1 MPLKT
6 LWWVAAGLVAALA
19 VILSVLRLAAGAT
32 IATAL
37 PELLLIAAIGLS
49 PLVLA
54 AAARPVSR
62 GRAPGASTSL
72 LLAAGI
78 VLAGTGLLLAAADGF
93 LGLRL
98 ASGDWRLLA
107 RATTATA
114 PLGLVGV
121 AAAWAL
127 TAVGVARRERLW
139 VRAAAG
145 VLALTALWFAASF
158 AAASIWRVRA
168 GTPLLTDATGLT
180 TAVLIAV
187 AGLLALG
194 VPWVAGATRAR
205 SVPAPV
211 TDAHVSEPRAYGLS
225 AEEPRADRT
234 RVIETRAIE
243 PHTPSGWVAP
253 RPHPRARI
261 VAAGVAVVLVVGG
274 AVALWT
280 DRGDRLVL
288 SEVFPDPALAACV
301 AHTMGLRDPGAKV
314 SAADL
319 ADVLSLECP
328 GPGLPGV
335 AGPDATSPDPTTAPA
350 AISDLSGLDRLTEL
364 SSLDVTGNA
373 VTDLTPLAGLN
384 LWGVVITD
392 NPVSD
397 LSPLAGLAS
406 LTNLGA
412 SGTQVVD
419 LEPLAGQSTL
429 AYLGLRGTGISDIG
443 PLASMG
449 NLNEVDLGDNAITD
463 VGPLAGHDYLTSLD
477 LSRNAVTDLGGL
489 GPLPQLWTLDVSGNR
504 ITDLTAVPAFPTLTE
519 LWLGENPLTDVGP
532 LTTLPVLTGVDLTGA
547 PPGLPGIAEL
557 RAAGVYVGGLA

>member
-19 VILSVLRLAAGAT
+19 VILSVRRLAAGAT

-54 AAARPVSR
+54 AAARTVSP

-78 VLAGTGLLLAAADGF
+78 VLAGTGLLLAATDGF

-127 TAVGVARRERLW
+127 TAIGVARRERLW
-139 VRAAAG
+139 LRVAAG

-168 GTPLLTDATGLT
+168 GTPLLTDAAGLA

-205 SVPAPV
+205 SVPAPA
-211 TDAHVSEPRAYGLS
+211 TDAHVSEPRA
-225 AEEPRADRT
+225 
-234 RVIETRAIE
+234 IE
-243 PHTPSGWVAP
+243 PHTPTGWVEP

-301 AHTMGLRDPGAKV
+301 AHTMGLREPGTKV

-328 GPGLPGV
+328 GPGLPGT
-335 AGPDATSPDPTTAPA
+335 AGPDATAPDPTTAPA

-532 LTTLPVLTGVDLTGA
+532 LTALPVLTGVDLTGA

>member
-6 LWWVAAGLVAALA
+6 IWWVAAGLVAALA
-19 VILSVLRLAAGAT
+19 VILSVLRLAA
-32 IATAL
+32 IAPIAAGL
-37 PELLLIAAIGLS
+37 PELLLIAAVGLS

-54 AAARPVSR
+54 IAARTVSR

-78 VLAGTGLLLAAADGF
+78 VLAGTGLLFAATDGF

-98 ASGDWRLLA
+98 ASGDWRQLA

-121 AAAWAL
+121 AAAWAV
-127 TAVGVARRERLW
+127 TAVGVARRERVW
-139 VRAAAG
+139 VRSSTG
-145 VLALTALWFAASF
+145 VLALTTLWFAASF

-168 GTPLLTDATGLT
+168 GTAWLTDATGLV
-180 TAVLIAV
+180 TAVVIAV

-194 VPWVAGATRAR
+194 VPWVAGVTGTSGAQ
-205 SVPAPV
+205 APV
-211 TDAHVSEPRAYGLS
+211 TGADVDEPGPVEPV
-225 AEEPRADRT
+225 AE
-234 RVIETRAIE
+234 
-243 PHTPSGWVAP
+243 SGWVDTQ
-253 RPHPRARI
+253 PHPRARI

-280 DRGDRLVL
+280 DRGDRLVVA
-288 SEVFPDPALAACV
+288 EVFPDPALAGCV
-301 AHTMGLRDPGAKV
+301 AQTMGVSDTGAKV

-328 GPGLPGV
+328 GPGLPGS
-335 AGPDATSPDPTTAPA
+335 AGPDTTTADPTAPDTATPDATSAPA

-373 VTDLTPLAGLN
+373 VTDLTPLAGLD

-397 LSPLAGLAS
+397 LSPLAALAT

-412 SGTQVVD
+412 SGTRVVD
-419 LEPLAGQSTL
+419 LSPLAGQNTL
-429 AYLGLRGTGISDIG
+429 AYLGLRGTGINDIG

-463 VGPLAGHDYLTSLD
+463 VGPLAGHDHLTNVD
-477 LSRNAVTDLGGL
+477 LSGNAVTDLGAL
-489 GPLPQLWTLDVSGNR
+489 GPLPQLWTLDVSGNQ
-504 ITDLTAVPAFPTLTE
+504 IADLTSIPVFPTLTE

-532 LTTLPVLTGVDLTGA
+532 LTTLPVLTGVDVTGA
-547 PPGLPGIAEL
+547 GPSLPGIAEL

>member
-6 LWWVAAGLVAALA
+6 TWWVAAGLVAVLA
-19 VILSVLRLAAGAT
+19 VILSVLRLAASAP
-32 IATAL
+32 ITAAV
-37 PELLLIAAIGLS
+37 PQLLLIAAIGLS

-54 AAARPVSR
+54 AAARTVSR

-78 VLAGTGLLLAAADGF
+78 VLAGTGLLLAATDGF

-98 ASGDWRLLA
+98 ATGDWRLLA

-121 AAAWAL
+121 AVAWAA
-127 TAVGVARRERLW
+127 TAVGVARRERVW
-139 VRAAAG
+139 VRAGAG

-168 GTPLLTDATGLT
+168 GMPLLTDATGLV
-180 TAVLIAV
+180 TAVVIAV

-194 VPWVAGATRAR
+194 VPWVAGVTRAR
-205 SVPAPV
+205 SVPVPA
-211 TDAHVSEPRAYGLS
+211 TDAHVSDTRAD
-225 AEEPRADRT
+225 EPRADRT
-234 RVIETRAIE
+234 RVTEPRVIE
-243 PHTPSGWVAP
+243 PSPPSGWAEP

-261 VAAGVAVVLVVGG
+261 VAAGVAVVLVAGG

-288 SEVFPDPALAACV
+288 AEVFPDPALAACV
-301 AHTMGLRDPGAKV
+301 AQTMGVRDPGARV

-319 ADVLSLECP
+319 ADVLSLECR
-328 GPGLPGV
+328 GPGFPG
-335 AGPDATSPDPTTAPA
+335 ASGPDTATPDPTTARA

-364 SSLDVTGNA
+364 SSLDVTGNT

-397 LSPLAGLAS
+397 LSPLAGLTS

-419 LEPLAGQSTL
+419 LEPLAGQGTL

-449 NLNEVDLGDNAITD
+449 NLNEVDLGDNAIAD
-463 VGPLAGHDYLTSLD
+463 VGPLAGHDYLTGLD
-477 LSRNAVTDLGGL
+477 LSRNAVTDLGAL
-489 GPLPQLWTLDVSGNR
+489 GPLPQLWTLDVTGNQ
-504 ITDLTAVPAFPTLTE
+504 ISDLTAIPAFPTLTE
-519 LWLGENPLTDVGP
+519 LWLGENPLTDVRP
-532 LTTLPVLTGVDLTGA
+532 LTTLPVLTGVDLTGVR
-547 PPGLPGIAEL
+547 PGLPGIAEL
-557 RAAGVYVGGLA
+557 RTAGVYVGGLA